1 MVETVKPPKL
11 IGEPVKRREDPRLIQ
26 GLAQYVDDI
35 EPGRCLHV
43 CLVRSIHAHARLKSV
58 DVSRALESS
67 GVVAV
72 YTGEDIKDVG
82 PVPVVGV
89 TEDTKIPHH
98 PILAQGAVRY
108 VGEPIAAVV
117 ANDRYV
123 ARDGADRVQVEYDPL
138 PAVVDMEKALEPG
151 SPKVHEEFDSN
162 LAFTMYAGENVDEEL
177 KKSDRVIRQHLT
189 NERVVPNPI
198 ETRGAVADFDRGRE
212 KLTLWSSTQIPHILR
227 TQIAVQM
234 GIPEHQVRVITPE
247 VGGGFGCKLNVYREE
262 ALVCFISRLLDKPVK
277 WIETRSENFLATIHG
292 RGQVGEVEL
301 GVMND
306 GTIRALRYDLVQDV
320 GAYYQLETPAIVELT
335 VLMMSGSYKISNLE
349 VKVRAAFTNKIATD
363 AYRGAGRPEATY
375 VLERCMDIAALELGM
390 DPVEIR
396 RRNFL
401 HRDAFPYSTPCG
413 STYDSG
419 DYTAALDKA
428 LEMVQ
433 YDDLRRN
440 QAAGRQEG
448 RYIGIGL
455 ATFVE
460 ICGMGPSS
468 ALPAGGWE
476 SATVRIHPTG
486 KIVVLTG
493 ASPHGQGQET
503 TFAQIVAEGFG
514 VPIEDVTVMHGDTDV
529 VPYGIGTFGSRV
541 TAVGGAAVLIAR
553 DQVIEKTKKFAA
565 VHLEADPADVVLE
578 GGEFHVRGAPD
589 KRVDL
594 LTVALGAHH
603 PALAG
608 GVAFA
613 EGETPGLEAT
623 HFFEPE
629 NFTYPFGTHICIV
642 EVDPETGD
650 VHILRYVA
658 VDDVGNVINP
668 LLVNGQIHGGIA
680 QGVAQALDE
689 EIIFDE
695 MGQPLNATFMHYALP
710 KAPELPWFEI
720 ERTTTPTP
728 VNPLGAKGVGE
739 LGTIAST
746 PALVNA
752 VMDALSP
759 WGVTHID
766 MPLRAEKIWQATKG
780 KRP

>member
-1 MVETVKPPKL
+1 MTEAVKLPKL
-11 IGEPVKRREDPRLIQ
+11 IGQPIKRREDPRLIQ
-26 GLAQYVDDI
+26 GLAHYVDDL
-35 EPGRCLHV
+35 EPRGCLHI
-43 CLVRSIHAHARLKSV
+43 CMVRSLHAHARLKSV
-58 DVSRALESS
+58 DTSAALEQS

-72 YTGEDIKDVG
+72 YTEEDIRDVG
-82 PVPVVGV
+82 PVPVVGT
-89 TEDTKIPHH
+89 TEDTKVPHH
-98 PILAQGAVRY
+98 PVLAQGTVRY

-117 ANDRYV
+117 AIDRYV
-123 ARDGADRVQVEYDPL
+123 ARDGADRVRVEYEPL
-138 PAVVDMEKALEPG
+138 PAVVDMEKALEPD
-151 SPKVHEEFDSN
+151 SPKVHEEFENN
-162 LAFTMYAGENVDEEL
+162 LAFTMYAGDNVEEEL

-189 NERVVPNPI
+189 NERVVPNPM
-198 ETRGAVADFDRGRE
+198 ETRGVLADYDRGQA

-227 TQIAVQM
+227 TQIAVQL
-234 GIPEHQVRVITPE
+234 GIPKHQVRVITPE
-247 VGGGFGCKLNVYREE
+247 VGGAFGCKLNVYREE
-262 ALVCFISRLLDKPVK
+262 ALACFISRALGKPVK
-277 WIETRSENFLATIHG
+277 WIETRSENFLTTIHG

-301 GVMND
+301 GVMKD
-306 GTIRALRYDLVQDV
+306 GTVRALRYNLVQDV

-335 VLMMSGSYKISNLE
+335 VLMMSGAYKIPNLE

-375 VLERCMDIAALELGM
+375 VLERVMDIAARELGM

-396 RRNFL
+396 RKNFL
-401 HRDAFPYSTPCG
+401 HRDEFPYTTPCG
-413 STYDSG
+413 SIYDSG
-419 DYTAALDKA
+419 DYTIALDKA
-428 LEMVQ
+428 LEMVK
-433 YDDLRRN
+433 YDDLRKE
-440 QAAGRQEG
+440 QAEGRKGG
-448 RYIGIGL
+448 RYIGIGV

-476 SATVRIHPTG
+476 SATVRVHPTG
-486 KIVVLTG
+486 KITVLTG

-514 VPIEDVTVMHGDTDV
+514 VPIEDVAVLHGDTDV
-529 VPYGIGTFGSRV
+529 VQYGIGTFGSRV

-553 DQVIEKTKKFAA
+553 DQVIEKAKKFAA

-578 GGEFHVRGAPD
+578 GGEFYVSGAPD
-589 KRVDL
+589 KRVPL
-594 LTVALGAHH
+594 LMVALGAYH

-608 GVAFA
+608 GVAFP
-613 EGETPGLEAT
+613 EGEMPGLEAT
-623 HFFEPE
+623 YFFEPE
-629 NFTYPFGTHICIV
+629 NFTYPFGTHICVV
-642 EVDPETGD
+642 EVEPETGD
-650 VHILRYVA
+650 IHIRRYVA

-668 LLVNGQIHGGIA
+668 LLVDGQVHGGIA
-680 QGVAQALDE
+680 QGLGQALDE
-689 EIIFDE
+689 EILFDE
-695 MGQPLNATFMHYALP
+695 AGQPLNATFMHYALP
-710 KAPELPWFEI
+710 KATELPWFEV

-746 PALVNA
+746 PALVSA

-780 KRP
+780 GRP